1 MRIDRERT
9 GRLLRMN
16 TSLQP
21 GEALEAVRRA
31 FRQSKEEGTACPEF
45 GLSLFAEA
53 KHNVKRVSRSTA
65 IDEDTARV

>member
-1 MRIDRERT
+1 
-9 GRLLRMN
+9 
-16 TSLQP
+16 
-21 GEALEAVRRA
+21 VRRA